1 MQTPPAERT
10 DGSFSI
16 IVNRMRTGS
25 MYRVPNRRVVSHA
38 IPMVGLLKGSP
49 LRSPLDM
56 ALSFAS
62 EQTIDELAYA
72 AKIDPLEF
80 RRKNMG
86 DTRWLGV
93 LDAAAKAAGWTP
105 RAAAFRL
112 SDGEGVTGRG
122 IAGGSPHV
130 LYGAARA

>member
-25 MYRVPNRRVVSHA
+25 MYLIPNRRVVSHG
-38 IPMVGLLKGSP
+38 IPMVGLLKGAS

-62 EQTIDELAYA
+62 EQTIDELSHA
-72 AKIDPLEF
+72 AKMDPLDF

-93 LDAAAKAAGWTP
+93 LEAAAKAAGWTP
-105 RAAAFRL
+105 RAAASRP
-112 SDGEGVTGRG
+112 SDDEVVTGRG
-122 IAGGSPHV
+122 IAVGTHHV
-130 LYGAARA
+130 SY